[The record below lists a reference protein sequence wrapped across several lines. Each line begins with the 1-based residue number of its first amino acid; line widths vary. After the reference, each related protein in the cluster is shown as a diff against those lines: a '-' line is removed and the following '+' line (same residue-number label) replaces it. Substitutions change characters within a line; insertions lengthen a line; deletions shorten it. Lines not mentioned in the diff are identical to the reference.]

1 MARALSIELRRI
13 HAEQR
18 PPLIAARAQLG
29 DELVYETYMGWVN
42 VSNEADDGTL
52 RIRGDY
58 LVAVTA

>member
-1 MARALSIELRRI
+1 MSYGEFMLNSF
-13 HAEQR
+13 

-42 VSNEADDGTL
+42 DSNEADDGTL
-52 RIRGDY
+52 RIRGEY